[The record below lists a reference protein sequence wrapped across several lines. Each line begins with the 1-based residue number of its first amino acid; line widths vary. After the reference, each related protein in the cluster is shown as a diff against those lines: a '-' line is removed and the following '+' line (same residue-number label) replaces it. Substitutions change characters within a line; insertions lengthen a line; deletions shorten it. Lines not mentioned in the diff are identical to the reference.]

1 MAFVMLFLLT
11 LGLKTTQAQTA
22 TYTFSF
28 NNAPINGVIAEIAKK
43 SNYQFIFDAEY
54 LKKAKPVT
62 AKISTNSL
70 KTVLETVFKD
80 QPFDYEINN
89 NTIVLK
95 ASKAFTEEE
104 YILHGM
110 VIDSLGSPLPG
121 ASISIPPAMAM
132 AISTLI

>member
-1 MAFVMLFLLT
+1 MAFVMLLWLT

-28 NNAPINGVIAEIAKK
+28 NNAPINGVISEIAKK

-62 AKISTNSL
+62 AKINTNSL

-80 QPFDYEINN
+80 
-89 NTIVLK
+89 
-95 ASKAFTEEE
+95 
-104 YILHGM
+104 
-110 VIDSLGSPLPG
+110 
-121 ASISIPPAMAM
+121 
-132 AISTLI
+132 